1 MSYFCVHYCFLIFLY
16 LVSFFFF
23 FFLMI
28 RRPPRSTLFPYTTLF
43 RSLLALPVEPP
54 LGGREPVQAEPRGD
68 GVEPG
73 RELGVPAELGQ
84 AAMGPEEGLLGHF
97 LSLGG
102 VAQHPH
108 RHPEHAML
116 VRDHQLLEGDSL
128 AGAQPVKEARRVA
141 CLRLSHGKTIPRPGS
156 SRVEMP
162 ARARPGRAPNR
173 HGRLRDIMTKRER
186 VLSAA
191 RRGPVDRPPVS
202 FWRHVPDVDHT
213 AAGLAE
219 AMLAFQR
226 RWDLDFVKV
235 MSSGV
240 YCVEDWGC
248 RIAYQGSPNGAKQC
262 TEHAVRSRADWVRI
276 APLDEGAGA
285 LGRELEAVRLIARG
299 RTDDAPILHT
309 LFSPLTVARKLAGDR
324 LVADLRAEPAAVE
337 PALDAITD
345 TMARHARAAL
355 EAGADGFFF
364 ATQTAAPEVITVE
377 EAARVELPRMRR
389 ILDAVAGRSALT
401 LLHVHGRDVYF
412 DQATATGASRA
423 RWWAGSASTGR
434 SRPASRTR
442 WPPRC
447 ATRSRRPAGAG

>member
-1 MSYFCVHYCFLIFLY
+1 
-16 LVSFFFF
+16 
-23 FFLMI
+23 
-28 RRPPRSTLFPYTTLF
+28 
-43 RSLLALPVEPP
+43 
-54 LGGREPVQAEPRGD
+54 
-68 GVEPG
+68 
-73 RELGVPAELGQ
+73 
-84 AAMGPEEGLLGHF
+84 
-97 LSLGG
+97 
-102 VAQHPH
+102 
-108 RHPEHAML
+108 
-116 VRDHQLLEGDSL
+116 
-128 AGAQPVKEARRVA
+128 
-141 CLRLSHGKTIPRPGS
+141 
-156 SRVEMP
+156 
-162 ARARPGRAPNR
+162 
-173 HGRLRDIMTKRER
+173 MTKRER

-248 RIAYQGSPNGAKQC
+248 RVAYQGSPNGAKQC

-324 LVADLRAEPAAVE
+324 LVTDLRAEPAAVE

-345 TMARHARAAL
+345 TLARHARAAL

-377 EAARVELPRMRR
+377 EATRVELPRMRR
-389 ILDAVAGRSALT
+389 ILDAIAGRSALT
-401 LLHVHGRDVYF
+401 LLHLHGRDVYF
-412 DQATATGASRA
+412 DQAAALPVHAMNWHDRL
-423 RWWAGSASTGR
+423 STPTLGDGH
-434 SRPASRTR
+434 
-442 WPPRC
+442 
-447 ATRSRRPAGAG
+447 RRFAGAVVGGLSEHRTLQAGPPDAVAAEVRDAIAQTGGRGVILGPGCVLPLATPDAHLAAVVAAVKAAA